1 MTSAHLN
8 QRFIL
13 WVVLA
18 LAGAAALIA
27 FVVDRRSRVIETV
40 LRDWASRQVAA
51 ATDSTYQL
59 SVSGVDLSVLGGR
72 IIIDSIRLVTDT
84 LRNDFRAEPLPVLNA
99 SATGCGVRGV
109 NVWVLLLGGGVN
121 ARLFRC
127 EGIHAEVLEV
137 VRRRDPVKPAA
148 ETPKAAVPL
157 VSDSIH
163 LPSVLPV
170 IVVHGTELPNIS
182 LDYTRRARDSS
193 EMRLTL
199 ERLSLVLRET
209 RIDPAVPPKARRPAF
224 SEQAIVSAT
233 ALEAGTEAQSILFG
247 QVRANLTDSTLALDS
262 VVIGPTVTD
271 AEWLKQQKKRRDLI
285 RIQVDSARFRGVN
298 YRRLGGV
305 EGGVVA
311 KRIEAFN
318 FNVHVTTYKDLPAS
332 AVKKRRRSPQ
342 QFMAAL
348 DRPVSIDT
356 TIINGGRIAYTER
369 PAGKPTGGTMTWE
382 KVQAE
387 IVDFKSGVPSAGA
400 APPTVIK
407 ASALLLGHGKLEANI
422 EIPLMASQFDM
433 KYSGS
438 LGPMDLTVINAFAEP
453 VVSAKLTSGS
463 LQSVRFSV
471 VVRNG
476 RSVGQVTPLYRDFKL
491 QLTDKKANVF
501 KKAGLAIVSLFAN
514 TFKVRGNNPDKP
526 GEKPVVGR
534 INHPYQRSATLP
546 QFFWYA
552 LREGLGKVFVK

>member
-1 MTSAHLN
+1 MTAAREN

-18 LAGAAALIA
+18 LVAAAALIS
-27 FVVDRRSRVIETV
+27 FVVDRRSKVIETV

-59 SVSGVDLSVLGGR
+59 SVSGVDLSVMGGR
-72 IIIDSIRLVTDT
+72 IIIDSIRLATDT

-99 SATGCGVRGV
+99 TATGCGVRGV
-109 NVWVLLLGGGVN
+109 NVWVLLLGGGVK

-127 EGIHAEVLEV
+127 ESIHAEVLEV
-137 VRRRDPVKPAA
+137 VRRRDPVKSAA

-163 LPSVLPV
+163 LPSMLPV

-193 EMRLTL
+193 EMRITL

-209 RIDPAVPPKARRPAF
+209 RIDPAVPPKARRSLF
-224 SEQAIVSAT
+224 SQQAIVSAT
-233 ALEAGTEAQSILFG
+233 ALEAGNEARSILFG

-262 VVIGPTVTD
+262 VVIGPTLTD
-271 AEWLKQQKKRRDLI
+271 AEWLKQQKQRKDLI
-285 RIQVDSARFRGVN
+285 RIHLDSVRLRGVN
-298 YRRLGGV
+298 YRRLGSI

-311 KRIEAFN
+311 KRIEAFDLK
-318 FNVHVTTYKDLPAS
+318 VHVTSYKDLPAGPR
-332 AVKKRRRSPQ
+332 KKRRSPQ

-356 TIINGGRIAYTER
+356 VIVNGGRIAYTEHA
-369 PAGKPTGGTMTWE
+369 AGKPGAGTMTWE
-382 KVQAE
+382 KVHAE
-387 IVDFKSGVPSAGA
+387 IVDFKSGVPAGGA
-400 APPTVIK
+400 APSTVIK
-407 ASALLLGHGKLEANI
+407 ASALLLGKGKLETTI
-422 EIPLMASQFDM
+422 EIPLMAAQFDM

-438 LGPMDLTVINAFAEP
+438 LGPMDITAINVFAEP
-453 VVSAKLTSGS
+453 VLSAKLTEGS
-463 LQSVRFSV
+463 LQSARFAV

-476 RSVGQVTPLYRDFKL
+476 RSTGQITPLYRDFKL
-491 QLTDKKANVF
+491 QLTDKKANAF

-514 TFKVRGNNPDKP
+514 TFKVRGNNPGDP
-526 GEKPVVGR
+526 GETPVTGR
-534 INHPYQRSATLP
+534 INYPYEPWRSLP
-546 QFFWYA
+546 QVFWFA
-552 LREGLGKVFVK
+552 LRQGLGKVFVK